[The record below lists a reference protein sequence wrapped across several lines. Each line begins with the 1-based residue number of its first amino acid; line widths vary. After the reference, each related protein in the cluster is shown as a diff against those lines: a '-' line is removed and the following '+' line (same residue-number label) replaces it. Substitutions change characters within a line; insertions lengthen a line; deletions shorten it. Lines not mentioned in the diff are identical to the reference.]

1 MVIIVVLLAAA
12 VSPFCENSVTE
23 ENMDIKNMAKIGGRL
38 KGLREDKKLSQ
49 EQLAKELYLGSRSMV
64 SQFENETRALTI
76 DALLEYSRYFNV
88 TTDWI
93 LKGVLAPSFISPKDI
108 EDATGY
114 TELKELYSSL
124 EDCLLR
130 DVALEQMRALCRL
143 KGHNI

>member
-1 MVIIVVLLAAA
+1 
-12 VSPFCENSVTE
+12 
-23 ENMDIKNMAKIGGRL
+23 MDIKNMATIGGRL

-49 EQLAKELYLGSRSMV
+49 EQLAKELHLGSRSMV

-93 LKGVLAPSFISPKDI
+93 LKGVLAASFISPKDI